1 MKKYLKLLLDMDLVD
16 QLSHY
21 SQELV
26 VVFIPKL
33 LMLVLIL

>member
-1 MKKYLKLLLDMDLVD
+1 MKKYLKLLLDTDLVD

-21 SQELV
+21 LQELV